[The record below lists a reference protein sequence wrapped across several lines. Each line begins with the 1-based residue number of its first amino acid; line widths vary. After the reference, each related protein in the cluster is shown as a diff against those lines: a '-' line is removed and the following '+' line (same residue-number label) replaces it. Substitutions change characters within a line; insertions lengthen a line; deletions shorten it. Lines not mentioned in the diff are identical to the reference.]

1 MTPQMNDRTLIP
13 SNPVSRAIAAM
24 LCTGVWLSA
33 HAHDPQFNNGSVDDY
48 RRAASLSGDVR
59 AIQAATID
67 LWPRMSTG
75 TEYTVAPN
83 KVTFT
88 DSDNYLTIQTNNLPD
103 HVLTTTNPNCA
114 TSQRYTFKIPKTPQ
128 VLDRPRAIT
137 KEMQEIGIALN
148 GVVIAGPFDSENK
161 IAPYHRVVD
170 QCVSHADPQ
179 GMYHYHFAPVCMKDN
194 TGQDVALREDAQVG
208 WSFDGYKIF
217 GLADRTEHLPTI
229 DACNGHAHGDDYHYH
244 ATRDFPFF
252 MGCYRAKPYAQN
264 FQQKSHQGRS
274 TCPSSMPRVGQG
286 PGLGGPRM
294 AGPQLGGPGGS
305 GGRPNFAK
313 ATQVLGL
320 SENAIKR
327 ALGPPPGNFAQ
338 AAKTLG
344 ITEQALRAAL
354 DTPN

>member
-1 MTPQMNDRTLIP
+1 MKQIVILDAVIRSCGIL
-13 SNPVSRAIAAM
+13 VIA
-24 LCTGVWLSA
+24 TLSA
-33 HAHDPQFNNGSVDDY
+33 ITQAHDPQFNNGSAEDY

-59 AIQAATID
+59 AIQAATLG

-83 KVTFT
+83 TVTFT
-88 DSDNYLTIQTNNLPD
+88 DSENYLTIQTNNLPD
-103 HVLTTTNPNCA
+103 HILTTTNPNCA

-179 GMYHYHFAPVCMKDN
+179 GMYHYHFSPLCMKDSD
-194 TGQDVALREDAQVG
+194 GQDIALREDAQVG

-252 MGCYRAKPYAQN
+252 MGCYMAKPHAQN
-264 FQQKSHQGRS
+264 FQQKSHQGS
-274 TCPSSMPRVGQG
+274 GTCPSSIPRVGQG
-286 PGLGGPRM
+286 SGLGGPGM
-294 AGPQLGGPGGS
+294 GPKPGGP
-305 GGRPNFAK
+305 GGRPNFVK

-320 SENAIKR
+320 SESVIKR
-327 ALGPPPGNFAQ
+327 ALGPPPGNFRQ
-338 AAKTLG
+338 AAQTLG
-344 ITEQALRAAL
+344 ISEQVLRDAL
-354 DTPN
+354 DKPN